1 MTEPAGGFAG
11 TGTGGG
17 GGSGGP
23 GGSIR
28 SGPAFFIAALLW
40 LGLGAGAF
48 SSGRLFLVWVL
59 CGAGLL
65 PVIAVDAALLLLF
78 CRRYRGRREL
88 PLTCPQGE
96 PVRALIRVQEER
108 GGLLPAALKL
118 FDLYPPAMDTGAF
131 PARLS
136 RESLRGLRGPRGN
149 APDAGI
155 EFAYTLIPRERGP
168 WVFPGMEFLYTSP
181 LCFWRLKVLCEFQ
194 SRGKTFPDFKK
205 LAAGSALRGI
215 LEEQGFQ
222 DIRRRGQGLEFRH
235 LREYQDGDPVK
246 SIDWRATSRQRTSTG
261 LWRFIVR
268 EYQEEQDQQVL
279 CILDTGFRLLRDQ
292 FDAALRGTMLL
303 SYTALKHGDAAA
315 VMSFGS
321 MERWVP
327 PRKGPRYFPVIMNQL
342 YDLRSSSAPS
352 SPFSA
357 LENALAGLSRR
368 TFIIL
373 ISNFREEDGVSLSWI
388 LPRIRRKHLLLLVSF
403 REAEAER
410 LARRTSAEL
419 FPRENPGALLP
430 RPGGPLPEAA
440 LESAAAFSYLASRKK
455 LYQSWEHQGLLTLEA
470 SADNFSSALVNR
482 YLDVKRSGKL

>member
-1 MTEPAGGFAG
+1 VSEAAK
-11 TGTGGG
+11 
-17 GGSGGP
+17 GSAAASARGPLKGSLRGGP
-23 GGSIR
+23 
-28 SGPAFFIAALLW
+28 ALFTAALLW
-40 LGLGAGAF
+40 LGLGIGAF
-48 SSGRLFLVWVL
+48 FSGRAYLVWAL
-59 CGAGLL
+59 CGAGLV
-65 PVIAVDAALLLLF
+65 PVAALDALLLTLC
-78 CRRYRGRREL
+78 CRRYRGRRDL
-88 PLTCPQGE
+88 PLTCAQGE
-96 PVRALIRVQEER
+96 PVRALIRVQQER
-108 GGLLPAALKL
+108 GGLLPAGLRF
-118 FDLYPPAMDTGAF
+118 FDLYPPSMDTAAF

-136 RESLRGLRGPRGN
+136 RGSLRNETPG
-149 APDAGI
+149 AGA
-155 EFAYTLIPRERGP
+155 EFGYTLLPRERGP
-168 WVFPGMEFLYTSP
+168 WLFPGMEFLYTSP
-181 LCFWRLKVLCEFQ
+181 LRFWRLKTFHEFQ

-205 LAAGSALRGI
+205 FAAGGALRGI

-235 LREYQDGDPVK
+235 LREYQEGDPIK
-246 SIDWRATSRQRTSTG
+246 SIDWRATGRQRTSNG
-261 LWRFIVR
+261 QWRFIVR

-279 CILDTGFRLLRDQ
+279 CILDTGFRLRGIE

-342 YDLRSSSAPS
+342 YDLQSSSAPS

-357 LENALAGLSRR
+357 LESALAGLRRR

-388 LPRIRRKHLLLLVSF
+388 LPRIRQNHPLLLVSF

-410 LARRTSAEL
+410 LARRAAAEL
-419 FPRENPGALLP
+419 FPREKAAPPKTAGRFLSAIPGHF
-430 RPGGPLPEAA
+430 LPETA
-440 LESAAAFSYLASRKK
+440 LESAAAFSYLASRRR
-455 LYQSWEHQGLLTLEA
+455 LYQTWEHQGLLTMEA
-470 SADNFSSALVNR
+470 SAENFSSALVNR